1 MKRRT
6 VGDRCAGECRIGQK
20 RDGAQIGLRATGRD
34 VCYKDRRAAD
44 GVARQTRDRAADH
57 GVAADSQRM
66 TAAIE
71 RRTVG
76 DRCAAERRIGQERD
90 GIGIGLRAAGRDHSG
105 ERRRAAIAGG
115 KVPDPGERS
124 VDRRRAAEVEHQIVA
139 AADHASRKRRVG
151 AGECRVDQKRDGVRE
166 GLRAGGRDRSRE
178 RRRAA
183 IAGGKIPDPSE
194 RSVDRRRAAEVE
206 HQIVAAADH
215 ASRNRRTG
223 AGERC
228 VGQKRDGV

>member
-57 GVAADSQRM
+57 GVAGDSQRINI
-66 TAAIE
+66 AAIE

-139 AADHASRKRRVG
+139 AADHASR
-151 AGECRVDQKRDGVRE
+151 
-166 GLRAGGRDRSRE
+166 
-178 RRRAA
+178 
-183 IAGGKIPDPSE
+183 
-194 RSVDRRRAAEVE
+194 
-206 HQIVAAADH
+206 
-215 ASRNRRTG
+215 NRRTG